1 MIAVRVPEEIEMRL
15 DRLAK
20 LTGRTKTYYVREA
33 IEDHLDDLEEAY
45 LAEKV
50 LEKVRSSREKL
61 IPFEDIMKQYGL
73 ENRVCRVGCQDPRI
87 IGQADWKAN
96 NELPAGTWG
105 DTGSVTTVLYAILS
119 MNRLRY

>member
-50 LEKVRSSREKL
+50 LEKVRSGREKL

-73 ENRVCRVGCQDPRI
+73 ED
-87 IGQADWKAN
+87 
-96 NELPAGTWG
+96 
-105 DTGSVTTVLYAILS
+105 
-119 MNRLRY
+119 